1 MLRLEAPWS
10 VSRHLEI
17 RVKRV
22 YAVDVHLPRH
32 PDKARNFALQ
42 RGQAFIGYIDLE
54 SAEERTYV
62 LRRDSQALHSYL
74 QFTFFLFLLFFAP
87 RFVGASHVFRRSSS
101 SPPRQGSEFC
111 FAKGIGF

>member
-42 RGQAFIGYIDLE
+42 RGQAFIGYLDLE

-62 LRRDSQALHSYL
+62 LRRDSQALHSYSQL
-74 QFTFFLFLLFFAP
+74 SLSLPVVSF
-87 RFVGASHVFRRSSS
+87 
-101 SPPRQGSEFC
+101 
-111 FAKGIGF
+111 